1 MPNLKLSDLMRH
13 FKNSLFFIAL
23 ILLSLQT
30 FAGTTPPVTAFEKEP
45 DTPDGNNDWYRQPV
59 KVTLSATDLESG
71 VDKIFYKID
80 GGNWV
85 EKDFSNSLNLAPN
98 PSFEVSSATPP
109 LDTQDWKISNSNPGA
124 TYARDTLVY
133 MPSFASTSIKI
144 NSTEDTWHSI
154 DHYDMFAAA
163 TSFNSMSAY
172 VWIKT
177 LNITGNAYFNIYSIS
192 QDSLGQITTNFI
204 EASPAI
210 TGTNDWTKL
219 STNFTPTAE
228 NVIGVYIEIGFSGT
242 GSIWIDAANISKS
255 NIPVTSFY
263 VSTDGNHAVEY
274 YGIDKA
280 GNTEPTK
287 SINFKID
294 QTPPG
299 NWRGSGAVRGIFG
312 NDHEL
317 YAWINVSDNTSGIS
331 TFTDKFQYSTR
342 KNPGFGRFSS
352 LLNCNS
358 TWSSTNWV
366 ILVSPPFFPGSKN
379 AYLVTPKVD
388 FCDSN
393 WKDCTKSIRF
403 RAEDMAGNI
412 AIKDVCVN
420 GPWIKVRGKGI
431 VRANQNIDMVSE
443 APSGEVNTDG
453 LIEVGGNNIDFFSSQ
468 EDLYTTNINPPP
480 EYDYQKYFDTSKGT
494 KTQIST
500 TGNLIA
506 SSGIYYISGDYEIK
520 SQKIPSNYNSATF
533 NQVVFVNGNL
543 KISNDIKIAN
553 SSTALFI
560 VSGSNVDIDEKVENV
575 NVGIFSDGA
584 INTAYNLEEGKECKK
599 LNLRGIFVADKINF
613 QRTLQ
618 GTQNEKYSS
627 EDIVYEPKYIL
638 KTADYI
644 SENAV
649 KWLYSD

>member
-1 MPNLKLSDLMRH
+1 M
-13 FKNSLFFIAL
+13 
-23 ILLSLQT
+23 
-30 FAGTTPPVTAFEKEP
+30 
-45 DTPDGNNDWYRQPV
+45 
-59 KVTLSATDLESG
+59 
-71 VDKIFYKID
+71 
-80 GGNWV
+80 
-85 EKDFSNSLNLAPN
+85 
-98 PSFEVSSATPP
+98 
-109 LDTQDWKISNSNPGA
+109 
-124 TYARDTLVY
+124 
-133 MPSFASTSIKI
+133 
-144 NSTEDTWHSI
+144 
-154 DHYDMFAAA
+154 
-163 TSFNSMSAY
+163 
-172 VWIKT
+172 
-177 LNITGNAYFNIYSIS
+177 
-192 QDSLGQITTNFI
+192 
-204 EASPAI
+204 
-210 TGTNDWTKL
+210 
-219 STNFTPTAE
+219 
-228 NVIGVYIEIGFSGT
+228 
-242 GSIWIDAANISKS
+242 
-255 NIPVTSFY
+255 
-263 VSTDGNHAVEY
+263 
-274 YGIDKA
+274 
-280 GNTEPTK
+280 
-287 SINFKID
+287 
-294 QTPPG
+294 
-299 NWRGSGAVRGIFG
+299 
-312 NDHEL
+312 
-317 YAWINVSDNTSGIS
+317 
-331 TFTDKFQYSTR
+331 
-342 KNPGFGRFSS
+342 
-352 LLNCNS
+352 LNCNS

-649 KWLYSD
+649 KWLYWIKTSLP